1 MPIYISQASA
11 HFSFYNRD
19 FGAKREHDE
28 RERADRVT
36 SFIIYYIEY
45 ES

>member
-28 RERADRVT
+28 REREQ
-36 SFIIYYIEY
+36 IELHHLLYIT
-45 ES
+45 